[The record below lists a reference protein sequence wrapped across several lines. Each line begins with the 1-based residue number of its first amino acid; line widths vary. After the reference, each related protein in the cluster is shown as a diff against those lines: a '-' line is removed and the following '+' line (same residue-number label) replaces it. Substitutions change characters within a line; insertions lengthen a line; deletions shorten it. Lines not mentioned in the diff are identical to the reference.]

1 MGLSPRA
8 CDFPSTS
15 LSQLVALFYLLT
27 MLGLAL
33 LSILSV
39 IYLLFTRKRR
49 HPPPGPLPLPLIGNF
64 HQVPPS
70 RPWLG
75 FEKWH
80 KAYGPIISFKLGT
93 QTFISLGSHKIAHDL
108 LDKRSAIYSSRPRSI
123 IAGEC
128 ITKGLGI
135 VFLPYG
141 RQWRTQ
147 HRIQAEFLNP
157 AISQKYRALQDV
169 ETRQVVYD
177 LISSNNFSDNFH
189 RMTSSL
195 IFSLAYGKRM
205 PRGDEHE
212 IREIDELMAN
222 LAEKQAPGKWMVDI
236 FPVLNYLPRFLA
248 SWKSLGDEYHQR
260 EATLFGDNMK
270 KAEGAR
276 SWNWSKD
283 MKRIKEA
290 KPLSDTELAYVIGV
304 LYEAGSDTTAG
315 TLDYFVL
322 ACVLYPDAVRKV
334 QQEIDDLVGTDRLP
348 TFDDIPNL
356 PYVNAF
362 LMEVM
367 RWRPLVPLGIPHSVT
382 QDDEYMGYHIPKG
395 ATILPNHWALSL
407 DEEVFDDPTS
417 FRPER
422 WIENPKLPLDG
433 FGFGRRVCTGKH
445 IAMNSMQFIISRVLW
460 AYDIGYAYEN
470 GKKVEVDSYGMV
482 EAAVSKPVPF
492 KADFHVRSPAHRE
505 VIESMWK
512 GTEKDLN
519 VIMEGIGPGRRAS

>member
-1 MGLSPRA
+1 M
-8 CDFPSTS
+8 
-15 LSQLVALFYLLT
+15 
-27 MLGLAL
+27 
-33 LSILSV
+33 
-39 IYLLFTRKRR
+39 
-49 HPPPGPLPLPLIGNF
+49 
-64 HQVPPS
+64 
-70 RPWLG
+70 
-75 FEKWH
+75 
-80 KAYGPIISFKLGT
+80 
-93 QTFISLGSHKIAHDL
+93 
-108 LDKRSAIYSSRPRSI
+108 
-123 IAGEC
+123 
-128 ITKGLGI
+128 
-135 VFLPYG
+135 PYG

-157 AISQKYRALQDV
+157 AISQKYRALQEV

-177 LISSNNFSDNFH
+177 LLSSNDFSDNFH

-212 IREIDELMAN
+212 VREIDELMTN

-236 FPVLNYLPRFLA
+236 FPVLNYLPQFLA

-270 KAEGAR
+270 EAEGAQ

-283 MKRIKEA
+283 MKRIKA
-290 KPLSDTELAYVIGV
+290 ANPLSDTELAYIIGV

-334 QQEIDDLVGTDRLP
+334 QQEIDDLVGNDRLP
-348 TFDDIPNL
+348 TFDDISNL

-382 QDDEYMGYHIPKG
+382 QDNEYMGYHIPNG
-395 ATILPNHWALSL
+395 ATILPNHWALAL
-407 DEEVFDDPTS
+407 DKEVFEEPTS

-422 WIENPKLPLDG
+422 WVENPKLPLDG
-433 FGFGRRVCTGKH
+433 FGFGRRVCTGRH
-445 IAMNSMQFIISRVLW
+445 IAMNSMQLTITRVLW
-460 AYDIGYAYEN
+460 AYDIGHAYEN
-470 GKKVEVDSYGMV
+470 GKKIDVDPYGMV
-482 EAAVSKPVPF
+482 DAAVSKPVPF
-492 KADFHVRSPAHRE
+492 KADFQVRSPAHQE
-505 VIESMWK
+505 VIEEAWK
-512 GTEKDLN
+512 GTEKNLV
-519 VIMEGIGPGRRAS
+519 VIMEGIGPGRKAL

>member
-1 MGLSPRA
+1 MGLSPGA
-8 CDFPSTS
+8 CNFPSTS
-15 LSQLVALFYLLT
+15 FSQLVALFYLLT
-27 MLGLAL
+27 MLGLAV
-33 LSILSV
+33 LSILSI

-49 HPPPGPLPLPLIGNF
+49 YSPPGPQPLPLIGNL
-64 HQVPPS
+64 HQVPSS

-135 VFLPYG
+135 VFIPYN

-157 AISQKYRALQDV
+157 AISKRYRALQDV

-177 LISSNNFSDNFH
+177 LLSSNNFSDNFH

-205 PRGDEHE
+205 PWGDEHE
-212 IREIDELMAN
+212 VREIDELMTN
-222 LAEKQAPGKWMVDI
+222 LSEKQAPGKWMVDI

-270 KAEGAR
+270 KAESAQ

-290 KPLSDTELAYVIGV
+290 KRLSETELAYIIGV

-315 TLDYFVL
+315 TLGYFVL
-322 ACVLYPDAVRKV
+322 ACVLHPDAMRKV
-334 QQEIDDLVGTDRLP
+334 QHEIDDVVGTERLP

-356 PYVNAF
+356 PYANAF
-362 LMEVM
+362 LKEVM
-367 RWRPLVPLGIPHSVT
+367 RWRPLAPLGIPHSVT
-382 QDDEYMGYHIPKG
+382 QDDEYMGYDIPKG
-395 ATILPNHWALSL
+395 ATILPNHWALAL
-407 DEEVFDDPTS
+407 DEEVFEDPTS

-422 WIENPKLPLDG
+422 WIENPKLPLNG
-433 FGFGRRVCTGKH
+433 FGFGRRVCTGRH
-445 IAMNSMQFIISRVLW
+445 IAMNSMQLITTRVLW
-460 AYDIGYAYEN
+460 AYDIGYAHEN
-470 GKKVEVDSYGMV
+470 GKKIDVDSYGMAD
-482 EAAVSKPVPF
+482 AAISKPVPF
-492 KADFHVRSPAHRE
+492 KADFQVRSPGHRE
-505 VIESMWK
+505 VVEETWK

-519 VIMEGIGPGRRAS
+519 LIMTGIGPGRRAL